1 MEITPQTRII
11 DLTVS
16 QLVEL
21 IENTMKATMTEP
33 EKEKRLVYGIAGI
46 ASVFGCS
53 IATAN
58 RIKKSGVIDAA
69 IIQDGHLIVTDADLA
84 VKFRKE
90 HKSIKTKSI

>member
-1 MEITPQTRII
+1 MNYTPQTRII

-58 RIKKSGVIDAA
+58 RIKKSGVIKDAIMQDKRL
-69 IIQDGHLIVTDADLA
+69 IIVDADRA
-84 VKFRKE
+84 VELWKE
-90 HKSIKTKSI
+90 HKSI

>member
-1 MEITPQTRII
+1 MNYTPETRII

-16 QLVEL
+16 QLMEL
-21 IENTMKATMTEP
+21 IENTMKATRTEP

-58 RIKKSGVIDAA
+58 RIKKSGVIKDAIMQDKRL
-69 IIQDGHLIVTDADLA
+69 IIVDADRA
-84 VKFRKE
+84 VELWKE
-90 HKSIKTKSI
+90 HKSI

>member
-1 MEITPQTRII
+1 MNYTPETRII

-21 IENTMKATMTEP
+21 LETTMKATRTEP
-33 EKEKRLVYGIAGI
+33 EKENRLVYGIAGI

-58 RIKKSGVIDAA
+58 RIKKSGVIKDAIMQDKRL
-69 IIQDGHLIVTDADLA
+69 IIVDADRA
-84 VKFRKE
+84 VELWKE
-90 HKSIKTKSI
+90 HKSI

>member
-1 MEITPQTRII
+1 MNYTPETRII

-21 IENTMKATMTEP
+21 IENTMKATRAEP

-58 RIKKSGVIDAA
+58 RIKKSGVIKDAIMQDKRL
-69 IIQDGHLIVTDADLA
+69 IIVDADRA
-84 VKFRKE
+84 VELWKE
-90 HKSIKTKSI
+90 HKSI

>member
-1 MEITPQTRII
+1 MNYTPETRII

-21 IENTMKATMTEP
+21 IENTMKATRTELK
-33 EKEKRLVYGIAGI
+33 KEKRLVYGIAGI

-58 RIKKSGVIDAA
+58 RIKKSGVIKDAIMQDKRL
-69 IIQDGHLIVTDADLA
+69 IIVDADRA
-84 VKFRKE
+84 VELWKE
-90 HKSIKTKSI
+90 HKSI